1 MSHYQKKSE
10 STVQANGR
18 GLLQESPVTS
28 RIRRTKG
35 NMNGPAAEDDVVVD
49 AGAVRGRPVDDSAIS
64 NHRSGEMFV
73 GVHIPNEDERRRSKK
88 GQQNGHASPV
98 TNGPTTPST
107 PINHI
112 MSFENELGETP
123 SQRVH
128 FLLGGDGEGN
138 KDTPPVYSEMEEL
151 FYDQEGRL
159 LEWKETARWVK
170 YEENVDHGAGRWS
183 KPHVATLSLHSL
195 FQLRKFIRDGSVQL
209 DMEAEDLEQIID
221 LTLDNLVA
229 TNVLEEDQRI
239 IAREALLTRH
249 RHHKQKKKKEPENK
263 AYNKGRRKSS
273 MFPGMDRTMSEIGR
287 SQSTGNTGGSM
298 EQDAALKDGE
308 MRKNSSA
315 SGLAKMSETARQESR
330 GSVGRVG
337 TSDSLDQKD
346 KETKLEKAKFLRKIP
361 AGAEAS
367 NVLVG
372 EVDFVEKP
380 MVAFVRLSQGKILSE
395 ITEVPI
401 PTRFVFLL
409 LGPPT
414 QDKKKY
420 REIGRCMATLMTD
433 DVFHEVAYKARDRED
448 LLAGLDEFLE
458 QVTVLPPGTWDPN
471 IRIEPPKSTQSSE
484 MRRQSQH
491 FMHPS
496 DLIKHEDDAKFELK
510 RTGRLF
516 GGLINDIKTK
526 APFFLSDYLDAL
538 NLQCLASFIFM
549 YIACITPIITFG
561 GLLGDA
567 TDDYIAAFES
577 LIGAAI
583 CGVIYHLFSGQP
595 LTIIGSTG
603 PILIFETIMYQLC
616 SNFGID
622 YISFRV
628 WIGFW
633 TCVICVILVAT
644 DASALVRY
652 FTRFTEEAF
661 SSLISFIFIVEA
673 FENLIE
679 INHEYPMKTNVK
691 LGEYF
696 VVDDH
701 HMDNVTDCVCE
712 VENMTVDPNT
722 YNWTE
727 ITEEDCS
734 AINGTLSE
742 GCSHHPE
749 PTPDV
754 FLFSCCLF
762 FGTFVLAY
770 ALKNFRFSDFFPTK
784 VRYMISDFGVFM
796 AFIVMTGID
805 IWIGIPTPKLTV
817 PENFR
822 PTREDRGWVIPIFTN
837 PWWTYFAAIV
847 PALLCSILIFMDQQI
862 TAVIVN
868 RRENKL
874 KKGFG
879 YHLDLLVIAILL
891 FVMSV
896 LGMPWF
902 VAATV
907 LSINHVDSLRVMSQ
921 TTIPG
926 EPPKVEGC
934 REQRVTGIL
943 VFVMIG
949 VSSLLTTVL
958 KFIPMPVLFGVFLYM
973 GISSLRGVQFVD
985 RILLYLMPTKHQ
997 PDYIYLRHVKLW
1009 RVHLFTLVQLTCL
1022 VLLWLIK
1029 TSKASIVFPLMVLA
1043 VVFVRKLMEFV
1054 FTQYELG
1061 VLDDVIPEIQKRA
1074 KDDEEKQL
1082 EEEREQV
1089 TRARTGTL
1097 TIALESG
1104 QTLTVP
1110 AEKVTYTPRDKED
1123 TSELENAKALSKL
1136 SGSPLPTVRN
1146 RRAASKTNKDV
1157 EANPEEGIELP
1168 SGTTSFGVQADMDVD
1183 TRF

>member
-1 MSHYQKKSE
+1 MPIFEKRSE
-10 STVQANGR
+10 NSQDKDR
-18 GLLQESPVTS
+18 GLLQESPVSS
-28 RIRRTKG
+28 RIRRARG
-35 NMNGPAAEDDVVVD
+35 NMNGPVGDDTDVVVD
-49 AGAVRGRPVDDSAIS
+49 TGAGRASRHIDNKDIS
-64 NHRSGEMFV
+64 NHRSGEMYA
-73 GVHIPNEDERRRSKK
+73 GTDGPDRKK
-88 GQQNGHASPV
+88 GHQNGHANPV
-98 TNGPTTPST
+98 SNGPNSPQS
-107 PINHI
+107 PAAQMN
-112 MSFENELGETP
+112 FENEVGETP
-123 SQRVH
+123 LQRVQ
-128 FLLGGDGEGN
+128 FLLGGDGEGRQ

-151 FYDQEGRL
+151 FYDKEGRL

-170 YEENVDHGAGRWS
+170 YEENVEHGAGRWS

-195 FQLRKFIRDGSVQL
+195 FELRKFIRNGGVQL
-209 DMEAEDLEQIID
+209 DMVADDLEQIID
-221 LTLDNLVA
+221 LALDNLVA

-273 MFPGMDRTMSEIGR
+273 MFPGMDRAMSDIGR
-287 SQSTGNTGGSM
+287 SQSTGNNTVSM
-298 EQDAALKDGE
+298 EQEAQEKDGE

-315 SGLAKMSETARQESR
+315 NALSKMPDGARTESR

-337 TSDSLDQKD
+337 TSDSLDQKE
-346 KETKLEKAKFLRKIP
+346 KEVKNEKAKFLRKIP

-380 MVAFVRLSQGKILSE
+380 MVAFIRLNEGKVLSE

-414 QDKKKY
+414 TDKKKY

-471 IRIEPPKSTQSSE
+471 IRIEPPKQTLSSE

-491 FMHPS
+491 FTHPI
-496 DLIKHEDDAKFELK
+496 DIIKEEEEDKVELA

-516 GGLINDIKTK
+516 GGLINDIKKK
-526 APFFLSDYLDAL
+526 APFYWSEYYHAL
-538 NLQCLASFIFM
+538 NIQCLASFVFM

-567 TDDYIAAFES
+567 TEDYIAAFES

-583 CGVIYHLFSGQP
+583 CGVVYHIFSGQP

-616 SNFGID
+616 GSFGID

-633 TCVICVILVAT
+633 TCVICIVLVAT

-673 FENLIE
+673 FENLFE
-679 INHEYPMKTNVK
+679 ISHEYPIKTHVK

-696 VVDDH
+696 EEH
-701 HMDNVTDCVCE
+701 STNVTDMCMCE
-712 VENMTVDPNT
+712 YENETIDPAM

-727 ITEEDCS
+727 KLTEEDCKTV
-734 AINGTLSE
+734 NGTLVGDCE
-742 GCSHHPE
+742 THHE
-749 PTPDV
+749 AVPDV
-754 FLFSCCLF
+754 FLFSCALF
-762 FGTFVLAY
+762 FGTFVLSY
-770 ALKNFRFSDFFPTK
+770 ALKNFRNANFFPTK
-784 VRYMISDFGVFM
+784 VRYIISDFGVFM
-796 AFIVMTGID
+796 AFLAMTGID
-805 IWIGIPTPKLTV
+805 IWVGIPTPKLTV
-817 PENFR
+817 PDTFR
-822 PTREDRGWVIPIFTN
+822 PTRADRGWVIPLFNN

-907 LSINHVDSLRVMSQ
+907 LSINHVDSLRVMSD

-926 EPPKVEGC
+926 EPPKVVGC
-934 REQRVTGIL
+934 REQRITGIL
-943 VFVMIG
+943 VFAMIG
-949 VSSLLTTVL
+949 ISSLLTSVL

-985 RILLYLMPTKHQ
+985 RMMLYLIPAKHQ
-997 PDYIYLRHVKLW
+997 PDYVYLRHVKLW

-1043 VVFVRKLMEFV
+1043 VVFVRKLLEFV
-1054 FTQYELG
+1054 FTQYELN
-1061 VLDDVIPEIQKRA
+1061 VLDDVIPESQKRA
-1074 KDDEEKQL
+1074 KDDEEKHL
-1082 EEEREQV
+1082 EDQREQV

-1110 AEKVTYTPRDKED
+1110 AEKVTYNPRD
-1123 TSELENAKALSKL
+1123 SEPNSDFETAKALSKL

-1146 RRAASKTNKDV
+1146 RRAASKTIKDP
-1157 EANPEEGIELP
+1157 EANPGANTEEGIDLP
-1168 SGTTSFGVQADMDVD
+1168 SGTGTSSFGVQADMDD

>member
-1 MSHYQKKSE
+1 
-10 STVQANGR
+10 
-18 GLLQESPVTS
+18 
-28 RIRRTKG
+28 
-35 NMNGPAAEDDVVVD
+35 MNGPVGEDPEVVVD
-49 AGAVRGRPVDDSAIS
+49 TGAGRASRHIDNKDIS
-64 NHRSGEMFV
+64 NHRSEEMF
-73 GVHIPNEDERRRSKK
+73 GGADKDRKK
-88 GQQNGHASPV
+88 GHQNGHASPV
-98 TNGPTTPST
+98 SNGPSSP
-107 PINHI
+107 
-112 MSFENELGETP
+112 MSPAAQILNFENEVGETP
-123 SQRVH
+123 QQRVQ
-128 FLLGGDGEGN
+128 FLLGGEGEN
-138 KDTPPVYSEMEEL
+138 QKETPPVYSEMEEL
-151 FYDQEGRL
+151 FYDKEGRL

-195 FQLRKFIRDGSVQL
+195 FELRKFIRNGGVQL
-209 DMEAEDLEQIID
+209 NMEAEDLEQIID
-221 LTLDNLVA
+221 LALDHLVA

-273 MFPGMDRTMSEIGR
+273 MFPGMDRSMSDIGR
-287 SQSTGNTGGSM
+287 SQSTGNNTVSM
-298 EQDAALKDGE
+298 EQEAQMKEGE

-315 SGLAKMSETARQESR
+315 NALTKMPEGARTESR

-337 TSDSLDQKD
+337 TSESLDQKE
-346 KETKLEKAKFLRKIP
+346 KEVKNEKAKFLRKIP

-380 MVAFVRLSQGKILSE
+380 MVAFIRLAEGKILSE

-414 QDKKKY
+414 EDKKKY

-471 IRIEPPKSTQSSE
+471 IRIEPPKQTLSSE

-491 FMHPS
+491 FIHPS
-496 DLIKHEDDAKFELK
+496 DAIKEEDDDKFDLA

-516 GGLINDIKTK
+516 GGLIQDIKKK
-526 APFFLSDYLDAL
+526 APFYWSEYYHAL
-538 NLQCLASFIFM
+538 NIQCLASFVFM

-583 CGVIYHLFSGQP
+583 CGVAYHLFSGQP

-603 PILIFETIMYQLC
+603 PILIFETIMFQLC
-616 SNFGID
+616 GSFGID

-633 TCVICVILVAT
+633 TCVICIILVAT

-673 FENLIE
+673 FENLFE
-679 INHEYPMKTNVK
+679 ISHEYPIKTNVK
-691 LGEYF
+691 IGEYF
-696 VVDDH
+696 DEH
-701 HMDNVTDCVCE
+701 AMNVTECMCE
-712 VENMTVDPNT
+712 YQNETIDPT
-722 YNWTE
+722 HYNWTE
-727 ITEEDCS
+727 VTEEDCK
-734 AINGTLSE
+734 AVNGTLTGDCE
-742 GCSHHPE
+742 THHE
-749 PTPDV
+749 PVPDV
-754 FLFSCCLF
+754 FLFSCALF

-770 ALKNFRFSDFFPTK
+770 ALKNFRNSNFFPTK
-784 VRYMISDFGVFM
+784 VRYIISDFGVFM
-796 AFIVMTGID
+796 AFLAMTGID
-805 IWIGIPTPKLTV
+805 IWVGIPTPKLTV
-817 PENFR
+817 PDTFR
-822 PTREDRGWVIPIFTN
+822 PTRPDRGWVIPLFNN

-907 LSINHVDSLRVMSQ
+907 LSINHVDSLRVMSE

-943 VFVMIG
+943 VFALIG
-949 VSSLLTTVL
+949 VSSLLTSVL

-985 RILLYLMPTKHQ
+985 RIMLYLIPAKHQ
-997 PDYIYLRHVKLW
+997 PDYVYLRHVKLW

-1054 FTQYELG
+1054 FTQYELN
-1061 VLDDVIPEIQKRA
+1061 VLDDVIPESQKRA
-1074 KDDEEKQL
+1074 KDDEEKIL

-1110 AEKVTYTPRDKED
+1110 AEKVTYTPRD
-1123 TSELENAKALSKL
+1123 SEMNSEIENAKALSKL

-1146 RRAASKTNKDV
+1146 RRAASKTIKDV
-1157 EANPEEGIELP
+1157 EANAEEGIELP
-1168 SGTTSFGVQADMDVD
+1168 SGTSSFGVQADMDD

>member
-1 MSHYQKKSE
+1 MTFHGFQVYRLRPLDEIECSFDDDRF
-10 STVQANGR
+10 STSTPVYTPAVSRDR
-18 GLLQESPVTS
+18 GLLQESPVST
-28 RIRRTKG
+28 RIRRARG
-35 NMNGPAAEDDVVVD
+35 IMNGPVGEDPEVVVD
-49 AGAVRGRPVDDSAIS
+49 TGAGRASRHIDNKDIS
-64 NHRSGEMFV
+64 NHRSEEMF
-73 GVHIPNEDERRRSKK
+73 GGADKDRKK
-88 GQQNGHASPV
+88 GHQNGHASPV
-98 TNGPTTPST
+98 SNGPSSP
-107 PINHI
+107 
-112 MSFENELGETP
+112 MSPAAQILNFENEVGETP
-123 SQRVH
+123 QQRVQ
-128 FLLGGDGEGN
+128 FLLGGEGEN
-138 KDTPPVYSEMEEL
+138 QKETPPVYSEMEEL
-151 FYDQEGRL
+151 FYDKEGRL

-195 FQLRKFIRDGSVQL
+195 FELRKFIRNGGVQL
-209 DMEAEDLEQIID
+209 NMEAEDLEQIID
-221 LTLDNLVA
+221 LALDHLVA

-273 MFPGMDRTMSEIGR
+273 MFPGMDRSMSDIGR
-287 SQSTGNTGGSM
+287 SQSTGNNTVSM
-298 EQDAALKDGE
+298 EQEAQMKEGE

-315 SGLAKMSETARQESR
+315 NALTKMPEGARTESR

-337 TSDSLDQKD
+337 TSESLDQKE
-346 KETKLEKAKFLRKIP
+346 KEVKNEKAKFLRKIP

-380 MVAFVRLSQGKILSE
+380 MVAFIRLAEGKILSE

-414 QDKKKY
+414 EDKKKY

-471 IRIEPPKSTQSSE
+471 IRIEPPKQTLSSE

-491 FMHPS
+491 FIHPS
-496 DLIKHEDDAKFELK
+496 DAIKEEDDDKFDLA

-516 GGLINDIKTK
+516 GGLIQDIKKK
-526 APFFLSDYLDAL
+526 APFYWSEYYHAL
-538 NLQCLASFIFM
+538 NIQCLASFVFM

-583 CGVIYHLFSGQP
+583 CGVAYHLFSGQP

-603 PILIFETIMYQLC
+603 PILIFETIMFQLC
-616 SNFGID
+616 GSFGID

-633 TCVICVILVAT
+633 TCVICIILVAT

-673 FENLIE
+673 FENLFE
-679 INHEYPMKTNVK
+679 ISHEYPIKTNVK
-691 LGEYF
+691 IGEYF
-696 VVDDH
+696 DEH
-701 HMDNVTDCVCE
+701 AMNVTECMCE
-712 VENMTVDPNT
+712 YQNETIDPT
-722 YNWTE
+722 HYNWTE
-727 ITEEDCS
+727 VTEEDCK
-734 AINGTLSE
+734 AVNGTLTGDCE
-742 GCSHHPE
+742 THHE
-749 PTPDV
+749 PVPDV
-754 FLFSCCLF
+754 FLFSCALF

-770 ALKNFRFSDFFPTK
+770 ALKNFRNSNFFPTK
-784 VRYMISDFGVFM
+784 VRYIISDFGVFM
-796 AFIVMTGID
+796 AFLAMTGID
-805 IWIGIPTPKLTV
+805 IWVGIPTPKLTV
-817 PENFR
+817 PDTFR
-822 PTREDRGWVIPIFTN
+822 PTRPDRGWVIPLFNN

-907 LSINHVDSLRVMSQ
+907 LSINHVDSLRVMSE

-943 VFVMIG
+943 VFALIG
-949 VSSLLTTVL
+949 VSSLLTSVL

-985 RILLYLMPTKHQ
+985 RIMLYLIPAKHQ
-997 PDYIYLRHVKLW
+997 PDYVYLRHVKLW

-1054 FTQYELG
+1054 FTQYELN
-1061 VLDDVIPEIQKRA
+1061 VLDDVIPESQKRA
-1074 KDDEEKQL
+1074 KDDEEKIL
-1082 EEEREQV
+1082 EEEREQKFCNHFKGFLRSHLKHIDSYV
-1089 TRARTGTL
+1089 
-1097 TIALESG
+1097 I
-1104 QTLTVP
+1104 
-1110 AEKVTYTPRDKED
+1110 
-1123 TSELENAKALSKL
+1123 N
-1136 SGSPLPTVRN
+1136 
-1146 RRAASKTNKDV
+1146 RAASKTIKDV
-1157 EANPEEGIELP
+1157 EANAEEGIELP
-1168 SGTTSFGVQADMDVD
+1168 SGTSSFGVQADMDD

>member
-1 MSHYQKKSE
+1 MTFHGFQVYRLRPLDEIECSFDDDRF
-10 STVQANGR
+10 STSTPVYTPAVSRDR
-18 GLLQESPVTS
+18 GLLQESPVST
-28 RIRRTKG
+28 RIRRARG
-35 NMNGPAAEDDVVVD
+35 IMNGPVGEDPEVVVD
-49 AGAVRGRPVDDSAIS
+49 TGAGRASRHIDNKDIS
-64 NHRSGEMFV
+64 NHRSEEMF
-73 GVHIPNEDERRRSKK
+73 GGADKDRKK
-88 GQQNGHASPV
+88 GHQNGHASPV
-98 TNGPTTPST
+98 SNGPSSP
-107 PINHI
+107 
-112 MSFENELGETP
+112 MSPAAQILNFENEVGETP
-123 SQRVH
+123 QQRVQ
-128 FLLGGDGEGN
+128 FLLGGEGEN
-138 KDTPPVYSEMEEL
+138 QKETPPVYSEMEEL
-151 FYDQEGRL
+151 FYDKEGRL

-195 FQLRKFIRDGSVQL
+195 FELRKFIRNGGVQL
-209 DMEAEDLEQIID
+209 NMEAEDLEQIID
-221 LTLDNLVA
+221 LALDHLVA

-273 MFPGMDRTMSEIGR
+273 MFPGMDRSMSDIGR
-287 SQSTGNTGGSM
+287 SQSTGNNTVSM
-298 EQDAALKDGE
+298 EQEAQMKEGE

-315 SGLAKMSETARQESR
+315 NALTKMPEGARTESR

-337 TSDSLDQKD
+337 TSESLDQKE
-346 KETKLEKAKFLRKIP
+346 KEVKNEKAKFLRKIP

-380 MVAFVRLSQGKILSE
+380 MVAFIRLAEGKILSE

-414 QDKKKY
+414 EDKKKY

-471 IRIEPPKSTQSSE
+471 IRIEPPKQTLSSE

-491 FMHPS
+491 FIHPS
-496 DLIKHEDDAKFELK
+496 DAIKEEDDDKFDLA

-516 GGLINDIKTK
+516 GGLIQDIKKK
-526 APFFLSDYLDAL
+526 APFYWSEYYHAL
-538 NLQCLASFIFM
+538 NIQCLASFVFM

-583 CGVIYHLFSGQP
+583 CGVAYHLFSGQP

-616 SNFGID
+616 GSFGID

-633 TCVICVILVAT
+633 TCVICIILVAT

-673 FENLIE
+673 FENLFE
-679 INHEYPMKTNVK
+679 ISHEYPIKTNVK
-691 LGEYF
+691 IGEYF
-696 VVDDH
+696 DEH
-701 HMDNVTDCVCE
+701 AMNVTECMCE
-712 VENMTVDPNT
+712 YQNETIDPT
-722 YNWTE
+722 HYNWTE
-727 ITEEDCS
+727 VTEEDCK
-734 AINGTLSE
+734 AVNGTLTGDCE
-742 GCSHHPE
+742 THHE
-749 PTPDV
+749 PVPDV
-754 FLFSCCLF
+754 FLFSCALF

-770 ALKNFRFSDFFPTK
+770 ALKNFRNSNFFPTK
-784 VRYMISDFGVFM
+784 VRYIISDFGVFM
-796 AFIVMTGID
+796 AFLAMTGID
-805 IWIGIPTPKLTV
+805 IWVGIPTPKLTV
-817 PENFR
+817 PDTFR
-822 PTREDRGWVIPIFTN
+822 PTRPDRGWVIPLFNN

-907 LSINHVDSLRVMSQ
+907 LSINHVDSLRVMSE

-943 VFVMIG
+943 VFALIG
-949 VSSLLTTVL
+949 VSSLLTSVL

-985 RILLYLMPTKHQ
+985 RIMLYLIPAKHQ
-997 PDYIYLRHVKLW
+997 PDYVYLRHVKLW

-1054 FTQYELG
+1054 FTQYELN
-1061 VLDDVIPEIQKRA
+1061 VLDDVIPESQKRA
-1074 KDDEEKQL
+1074 KDDEEKIL
-1082 EEEREQV
+1082 EEEREQKFCNHFKGFLRSHLKHIDSYV
-1089 TRARTGTL
+1089 
-1097 TIALESG
+1097 I
-1104 QTLTVP
+1104 
-1110 AEKVTYTPRDKED
+1110 
-1123 TSELENAKALSKL
+1123 N
-1136 SGSPLPTVRN
+1136 
-1146 RRAASKTNKDV
+1146 RAASKTIKDV

-1168 SGTTSFGVQADMDVD
+1168 SGTSSFGVQADMDD